1 MTEEKAL
8 SNAALYNKYRPSDF
22 GSVYGQE
29 DIVSSLSSAIENG
42 SLPHSFIFA
51 GPRGTGKTSIA
62 RVVARA
68 LNCKSPVHGSPCGK
82 CESCRIPV
90 SDAPGYYELDGAS
103 NAGVADARAIADEIR
118 SGTSMADN
126 RIFVIDEVQEMNG
139 QAITA
144 LLKPLEEPPS
154 DTFIIFCTTD
164 PERLPATIRSRG
176 VTYYFNQVPDD
187 KLTQLV
193 VDTVEREGHDP
204 LDDETVQA
212 VVMEGDGSPRDTLS
226 VLQRV
231 LMGGKAVMSGQG
243 TILAQAIVD
252 RDLGGAIM
260 AIAEAVSAGSTIN
273 ALFSETASALRDI
286 FICAHAPSLLSP
298 ARREDVESRFSSDIA
313 TAGSRARAAII
324 PMSEAHRVSR
334 TGSEPR
340 GIIEA
345 AVISIIAGD
354 GGNAGHAQVDQG
366 YVNDILDAIRALSLR
381 VEEIAAAGGQTDNW
395 PSTSAKPSASS
406 SLTGKPSKAVSEP
419 SEAPNGRDKGSA
431 TENGDGNDGE
441 NGSDN
446 AAGQGGD
453 KTDDIYQEVLDIVID
468 EIMACRG
475 MRASSAARRKKVRRE
490 VEDPNSPINIFI
502 DEETAE
508 VVVDSLDWSTEEG
521 QTVMAAIKPL
531 VGDNVIVTEDGR
543 DIAV

>member
-1 MTEEKAL
+1 MAEEKVS

-22 GSVYGQE
+22 DSVYGQE
-29 DIVSSLSSAIENG
+29 DIVSSLSSAIEDG

-68 LNCKSPVHGSPCGK
+68 LNCKNPVHGSPCGE
-82 CESCRIPV
+82 CESCRVPV

-126 RIFVIDEVQEMNG
+126 RIFVIDEVQEMNS

-144 LLKPLEEPPS
+144 LLKPLEEPPAN
-154 DTFIIFCTTD
+154 TFIIFCTTD

-176 VTYYFNQVPDD
+176 VTHYFNQVPDD

-193 VDTVEREGHDP
+193 IDTVEREGREP

-243 TILAQAIVD
+243 TILAQAIVE

-260 AIAEAVSAGSTIN
+260 AIAEAVSVGSTIN

-286 FICAHAPSLLSP
+286 FICAHAPNLLSP
-298 ARREDVESRFSSDIA
+298 SRREDVESRFSDIE
-313 TAGSRARAAII
+313 TASINARAAII

-345 AVISIIAGD
+345 AVISIISGD
-354 GGNAGHAQVDQG
+354 GGSGSGSNNVSAPVDLG
-366 YVNDILDAIRALSLR
+366 GTRDILNAIRSLSNR
-381 VEEIAAAGGQTDNW
+381 IEEIASNVGASANWPATGTKQSPASIPTEKQSEAVNEPSMAASEHDSAPETENNDGDQTDD
-395 PSTSAKPSASS
+395 A
-406 SLTGKPSKAVSEP
+406 
-419 SEAPNGRDKGSA
+419 
-431 TENGDGNDGE
+431 
-441 NGSDN
+441 
-446 AAGQGGD
+446 
-453 KTDDIYQEVLDIVID
+453 YQEALNVIID
-468 EIMACRG
+468 EVMNYRG
-475 MRASSAARRKKVRRE
+475 MKSSSAARRKKIRRE
-490 VEDPNSPINIFI
+490 LEDADSPINIFI
-502 DEETAE
+502 DEETSE
-508 VVVDSLDWSTEEG
+508 VVIESRDWSSDEG
-521 QTVMAAIKPL
+521 EAVMSAIKPL
-531 VGDNVIVTEDGR
+531 IGNYRGLIVVTENGS

>member
-1 MTEEKAL
+1 MAEEKVS

-22 GSVYGQE
+22 NSVYGQE
-29 DIVSSLSSAIENG
+29 DIVSSLSSAIEDG

-68 LNCKSPVHGSPCGK
+68 LNCKNPVHGSPCGE
-82 CESCRIPV
+82 CESCRVPV

-193 VDTVEREGHDP
+193 VDTVEREGHEP
-204 LDDETVQA
+204 LADETVQA

-298 ARREDVESRFSSDIA
+298 ARREDVESRFSDIE
-313 TAGSRARAAII
+313 TASINARAAII

-354 GGNAGHAQVDQG
+354 EGKSNGNGSAQADFGGTR
-366 YVNDILDAIRALSLR
+366 DILNAIRSLSNR
-381 VEEIAAAGGQTDNW
+381 IEEIASNVGANANW
-395 PSTSAKPSASS
+395 PATGTKQPPASIPTEKRPGAVNEPPMAPSERDNA
-406 SLTGKPSKAVSEP
+406 SEP
-419 SEAPNGRDKGSA
+419 ESDDSDQ
-431 TENGDGNDGE
+431 TEDV
-441 NGSDN
+441 
-446 AAGQGGD
+446 
-453 KTDDIYQEVLDIVID
+453 YQEVLNVIID
-468 EIMACRG
+468 EIMNQRG
-475 MRASSAARRKKVRRE
+475 MKSTSAARRKKIRRE
-490 VEDPNSPINIFI
+490 VEDADSPINIFI
-502 DEETAE
+502 DEETSE
-508 VVVDSLDWSTEEG
+508 VVVESQDWSSDEG
-521 QTVMAAIKPL
+521 GMVLSAIKPL
-531 VGDNVIVTEDGR
+531 MSNHKGIVVTENGTDV
-543 DIAV
+543 AV

>member
-1 MTEEKAL
+1 MAEEKVS

-22 GSVYGQE
+22 DSVYGQE
-29 DIVSSLSSAIENG
+29 DIVSSLSSAIEDG

-68 LNCKSPVHGSPCGK
+68 LNCKNPVHGSPCGE
-82 CESCRIPV
+82 CESCRVPV

-126 RIFVIDEVQEMNG
+126 RIFVIDEVQEMNS

-144 LLKPLEEPPS
+144 LLKPLEEPPAN
-154 DTFIIFCTTD
+154 TFIIFCTTD

-176 VTYYFNQVPDD
+176 VTHYFNQVP
-187 KLTQLV
+187 
-193 VDTVEREGHDP
+193 
-204 LDDETVQA
+204 DETVQA

-243 TILAQAIVD
+243 TILAQAIVE

-260 AIAEAVSAGSTIN
+260 AIAEAVSVGSTIN

-286 FICAHAPSLLSP
+286 FICAHAPNLLSP
-298 ARREDVESRFSSDIA
+298 ARREDVESRFSDIEMA
-313 TAGSRARAAII
+313 SINARAAII

-354 GGNAGHAQVDQG
+354 DEGSRGSSSNVDLGGTR
-366 YVNDILDAIRALSLR
+366 DILKAIKSLSNR
-381 VEEIAAAGGQTDNW
+381 IEEIASNVGAVSNWPATGTKQSPASIPTEKRSEAVNEPSMDSNKPDSAPETENNDGDQTDY
-395 PSTSAKPSASS
+395 A
-406 SLTGKPSKAVSEP
+406 
-419 SEAPNGRDKGSA
+419 
-431 TENGDGNDGE
+431 
-441 NGSDN
+441 
-446 AAGQGGD
+446 
-453 KTDDIYQEVLDIVID
+453 YQEALNVIID
-468 EIMACRG
+468 EIMSHRG
-475 MRASSAARRKKVRRE
+475 LKSSSAARRKKIRRE
-490 VEDPNSPINIFI
+490 VEDADSPINIFI
-502 DEETAE
+502 DEETSE
-508 VVVDSLDWSTEEG
+508 VVIESQDWSSDEG
-521 QTVMAAIKPL
+521 EVVMSAIKSL
-531 VGDNVIVTEDGR
+531 IGNYRGLIVVTENGSDV
-543 DIAV
+543 AV

>member
-1 MTEEKAL
+1 MAEEKVS

-22 GSVYGQE
+22 DSVYGQE
-29 DIVSSLSSAIENG
+29 DIVSSLSSAIEDG

-68 LNCKSPVHGSPCGK
+68 LNCKNPVHGSPCGE
-82 CESCRIPV
+82 CESCRVPV

-126 RIFVIDEVQEMNG
+126 RIFVIDEVQEMNS

-144 LLKPLEEPPS
+144 LLKPLEEPPAN
-154 DTFIIFCTTD
+154 TFIIFCTTD

-176 VTYYFNQVPDD
+176 VTHYFNQVPDD

-193 VDTVEREGHDP
+193 IDTVEREGREP
-204 LDDETVQA
+204 LDDETLQA

-243 TILAQAIVD
+243 TILAQAIVE

-260 AIAEAVSAGSTIN
+260 AIAEAVSVGSTIN

-286 FICAHAPSLLSP
+286 FICAHAPNLLSP
-298 ARREDVESRFSSDIA
+298 ARREDVESRFSDIE
-313 TAGSRARAAII
+313 TASINARAAII

-354 GGNAGHAQVDQG
+354 GEGSRGSSSNVDLG
-366 YVNDILDAIRALSLR
+366 GTRDILKAIKSLSNR
-381 VEEIAAAGGQTDNW
+381 IEEIASNIGVNDNW
-395 PSTSAKPSASS
+395 PATDTKQSPAPIPTENRSESVNEPPMASN
-406 SLTGKPSKAVSEP
+406 E
-419 SEAPNGRDKGSA
+419 RDSA
-431 TENGDGNDGE
+431 TETEND
-441 NGSDN
+441 D
-446 AAGQGGD
+446 GD
-453 KTDDIYQEVLDIVID
+453 KTDDVYQEVLNVIID
-468 EIMACRG
+468 EIMNHRG
-475 MRASSAARRKKVRRE
+475 MKSSSAARRKKVRRE
-490 VEDPNSPINIFI
+490 LEDADSPINIFI
-502 DEETAE
+502 DEETSE
-508 VVVDSLDWSTEEG
+508 VVIESQDWSSDEG
-521 QTVMAAIKPL
+521 EVVMADIKPL
-531 VGDNVIVTEDGR
+531 VHSHEGLIVVTENGSDV
-543 DIAV
+543 DV

>member
-1 MTEEKAL
+1 MAEEKVS

-22 GSVYGQE
+22 DSVYGQE
-29 DIVSSLSSAIENG
+29 DIVSSLSSAIEDG

-68 LNCKSPVHGSPCGK
+68 LNCKNPVHGSPCGE
-82 CESCRIPV
+82 CESCRVPV

-126 RIFVIDEVQEMNG
+126 RIFVIDEVQEMNS

-144 LLKPLEEPPS
+144 LLKPLEEPPAN
-154 DTFIIFCTTD
+154 TFIIFCTTD

-176 VTYYFNQVPDD
+176 VTHYFNQVPDD

-193 VDTVEREGHDP
+193 IDTVEREGREP
-204 LDDETVQA
+204 LDGDTVQA

-243 TILAQAIVD
+243 TILAQAIVE

-286 FICAHAPSLLSP
+286 FICAHAPNLLSP
-298 ARREDVESRFSSDIA
+298 ARREDVESRFSDIE
-313 TAGSRARAAII
+313 TASINARAAII

-354 GGNAGHAQVDQG
+354 GGSGNNNGSTSVDLG
-366 YVNDILDAIRALSLR
+366 GTRDILNAIRSLSNR
-381 VEEIAAAGGQTDNW
+381 IEEIASNVGAISNWPATGTKQPPASLPTEKRSEAVNGPSMASNEPDSAPEAENSDGDQTDD
-395 PSTSAKPSASS
+395 A
-406 SLTGKPSKAVSEP
+406 
-419 SEAPNGRDKGSA
+419 
-431 TENGDGNDGE
+431 
-441 NGSDN
+441 
-446 AAGQGGD
+446 
-453 KTDDIYQEVLDIVID
+453 YQEVLNVIID
-468 EIMACRG
+468 EIMSHRG
-475 MRASSAARRKKVRRE
+475 LKSSSAARRKKVRRE
-490 VEDPNSPINIFI
+490 VEDADSPINIFI
-502 DEETAE
+502 DEETSE
-508 VVVDSLDWSTEEG
+508 VVVESQDWSSDEG
-521 QTVMAAIKPL
+521 EVVMDAIRPL
-531 VGDNVIVTEDGR
+531 VKNHKGLIVVTENGS

>member
-1 MTEEKAL
+1 MAEEKVS

-22 GSVYGQE
+22 DSVYGQE
-29 DIVSSLSSAIENG
+29 DIVSSLSSAIEDG

-68 LNCKSPVHGSPCGK
+68 LNCKNPIHGSPCGE
-82 CESCRIPV
+82 CESCRVPV

-126 RIFVIDEVQEMNG
+126 RIFVIDEVQEMNS

-144 LLKPLEEPPS
+144 LLKPLEEPPAN
-154 DTFIIFCTTD
+154 TFIIFCTTD

-176 VTYYFNQVPDD
+176 VTHYFNQVPDD

-193 VDTVEREGHDP
+193 IDTVEREGREP

-243 TILAQAIVD
+243 TILAQAIVE

-260 AIAEAVSAGSTIN
+260 AIAEAVSVGSTIN

-286 FICAHAPSLLSP
+286 FICAHAPNLLSP
-298 ARREDVESRFSSDIA
+298 ARREDVESRFSDIEA
-313 TAGSRARAAII
+313 ASINARAAII

-354 GGNAGHAQVDQG
+354 GGSGSGSNNVSAPVDLG
-366 YVNDILDAIRALSLR
+366 GTRDILNAIRSLSNR
-381 VEEIAAAGGQTDNW
+381 IEEIASNVGAISNWPATGTKQPPASLPTEKRSEAVNGPSMDSNEPGNAQDTESNDGDQTDD
-395 PSTSAKPSASS
+395 A
-406 SLTGKPSKAVSEP
+406 
-419 SEAPNGRDKGSA
+419 
-431 TENGDGNDGE
+431 
-441 NGSDN
+441 
-446 AAGQGGD
+446 
-453 KTDDIYQEVLDIVID
+453 YQEVLNVIID
-468 EIMACRG
+468 EIMNHRG
-475 MRASSAARRKKVRRE
+475 LKSSSAARRKKVLRE
-490 VEDPNSPINIFI
+490 IEDADSPINIFI
-502 DEETAE
+502 DEETSE
-508 VVVDSLDWSTEEG
+508 VVIESQDWSSDEG
-521 QTVMAAIKPL
+521 EAVMSAIKPL
-531 VGDNVIVTEDGR
+531 ISNYRGLIVVTENGS

>member
-1 MTEEKAL
+1 MTEEKAS

-68 LNCKSPVHGSPCGK
+68 LNCKAPVHGSPCGK

-366 YVNDILDAIRALSLR
+366 FVNDILDAIRALSLR

-395 PSTSAKPSASS
+395 PSTSTKTSSSS

-431 TENGDGNDGE
+431 TENGDGSNTG
-441 NGSDN
+441 NDN

-531 VGDNVIVTEDGR
+531 VGGNVIVTEDGR

>member
-1 MTEEKAL
+1 MAEEKVS

-22 GSVYGQE
+22 NSVYGQE
-29 DIVSSLSSAIENG
+29 DIVSSLSSAIEDG

-68 LNCKSPVHGSPCGK
+68 LNCKNPVHGSPCGE

-90 SDAPGYYELDGAS
+90 SEAPGYYELDGAS

-126 RIFVIDEVQEMNG
+126 RIFVIDEVQEMNS

-144 LLKPLEEPPS
+144 LLKPLEEPPAN
-154 DTFIIFCTTD
+154 TFIIFCTTD

-176 VTYYFNQVPDD
+176 VTHYFNQVPDD

-193 VDTVEREGHDP
+193 IDTVEREGREP

-243 TILAQAIVD
+243 TILAQAIVE

-260 AIAEAVSAGSTIN
+260 AIAEAVSVGSTIN
-273 ALFSETASALRDI
+273 SLFSETASALRDI
-286 FICAHAPSLLSP
+286 FICAHAPNLLSP
-298 ARREDVESRFSSDIA
+298 ARREDVESRFSDIE
-313 TAGSRARAAII
+313 TASINARAAII

-354 GGNAGHAQVDQG
+354 EGKSNGNGSAQVDFG
-366 YVNDILDAIRALSLR
+366 GTRDILNAIRSLSNR
-381 VEEIAAAGGQTDNW
+381 IEEIASNVGANANW
-395 PSTSAKPSASS
+395 PATGTKQPPASIPTEKRPGAVNEPPMAPSERDNA
-406 SLTGKPSKAVSEP
+406 SEP
-419 SEAPNGRDKGSA
+419 ESDDGDQ
-431 TENGDGNDGE
+431 TEDV
-441 NGSDN
+441 
-446 AAGQGGD
+446 
-453 KTDDIYQEVLDIVID
+453 YQEVLNVIID
-468 EIMACRG
+468 EIMNQRG
-475 MRASSAARRKKVRRE
+475 MKSTSAARRKKIRRE
-490 VEDPNSPINIFI
+490 VEDADSPINIFI
-502 DEETAE
+502 DEETSE
-508 VVVDSLDWSTEEG
+508 IVVESQDWSSDEG
-521 QTVMAAIKPL
+521 GMVLSAIKPMMS
-531 VGDNVIVTEDGR
+531 NHKVIVVTENGTDV
-543 DIAV
+543 DV

>member
-1 MTEEKAL
+1 MAEEKVS

-22 GSVYGQE
+22 DSVYGQE
-29 DIVSSLSSAIENG
+29 DIVSSLSSAIEDG

-68 LNCKSPVHGSPCGK
+68 LNCKNPVHGSPCGE
-82 CESCRIPV
+82 CESCRVPV

-126 RIFVIDEVQEMNG
+126 RIFVIDEVQEMNS

-144 LLKPLEEPPS
+144 LLKPL
-154 DTFIIFCTTD
+154 D

-176 VTYYFNQVPDD
+176 VTHYFNQVPDD

-193 VDTVEREGHDP
+193 IDTVKREGRES

-243 TILAQAIVD
+243 TILAQAIVE

-260 AIAEAVSAGSTIN
+260 AIAEAVSVGSTIN

-286 FICAHAPSLLSP
+286 FICAHAPNLLSP
-298 ARREDVESRFSSDIA
+298 ARREDVESRFSDIE
-313 TAGSRARAAII
+313 TASINARAAII

-354 GGNAGHAQVDQG
+354 GGSGNNNGSTSVDLG
-366 YVNDILDAIRALSLR
+366 GTRDILKAIKSLSNR
-381 VEEIAAAGGQTDNW
+381 IEEIASLPTEKRSEAVNGPSMDSNEPDNAQDTESNDGDQTDD
-395 PSTSAKPSASS
+395 A
-406 SLTGKPSKAVSEP
+406 
-419 SEAPNGRDKGSA
+419 
-431 TENGDGNDGE
+431 
-441 NGSDN
+441 
-446 AAGQGGD
+446 
-453 KTDDIYQEVLDIVID
+453 YQEALNVIID
-468 EIMACRG
+468 EIMNHRG
-475 MRASSAARRKKVRRE
+475 LKSSSAARRKKIRRE
-490 VEDPNSPINIFI
+490 VEDADSPINIFI
-502 DEETAE
+502 DEETSE
-508 VVVDSLDWSTEEG
+508 VVIESQDWSSDEG
-521 QTVMAAIKPL
+521 EAVMSAIKPL
-531 VGDNVIVTEDGR
+531 IGNYRGLIVVTENGS

>member
-1 MTEEKAL
+1 MVEEKVS

-22 GSVYGQE
+22 DSVYGQE
-29 DIVSSLSSAIENG
+29 DIVSSLSSAIDDG

-68 LNCKSPVHGSPCGK
+68 LNCKNPVHGSPCGE

-90 SDAPGYYELDGAS
+90 SEAPGYYELDGAS

-126 RIFVIDEVQEMNG
+126 RIFVIDEVQEMNS

-144 LLKPLEEPPS
+144 LLKPLEEPPAN
-154 DTFIIFCTTD
+154 TFIIFCTTD

-176 VTYYFNQVPDD
+176 VTHYFNQVPDD

-193 VDTVEREGHDP
+193 IDTVEKEGREP

-243 TILAQAIVD
+243 TILAQAIVE

-286 FICAHAPSLLSP
+286 FICAHAPNLLSP
-298 ARREDVESRFSSDIA
+298 ARREDVESRFSDIE
-313 TAGSRARAAII
+313 TASINARSAII

-354 GGNAGHAQVDQG
+354 EGKSNGNGSAQVDFG
-366 YVNDILDAIRALSLR
+366 GTRDILNAIKSLSNR
-381 VEEIAAAGGQTDNW
+381 IEEIASNVGANANW
-395 PSTSAKPSASS
+395 PATGTKQPPASIPTEKRPGAVNEPPMAPSERDNA
-406 SLTGKPSKAVSEP
+406 SEP
-419 SEAPNGRDKGSA
+419 ESDDSDQ
-431 TENGDGNDGE
+431 TEDV
-441 NGSDN
+441 
-446 AAGQGGD
+446 
-453 KTDDIYQEVLDIVID
+453 YQEVLNVIID
-468 EIMACRG
+468 EIMNQRG
-475 MRASSAARRKKVRRE
+475 MKSTSAARRKKIRRE
-490 VEDPNSPINIFI
+490 VEDADSPINIFI
-502 DEETAE
+502 DEETSE
-508 VVVDSLDWSTEEG
+508 VVVESRDWSSDEG
-521 QTVMAAIKPL
+521 GMVLSAIKPL
-531 VGDNVIVTEDGR
+531 MSNHKGIVVTENGTDV
-543 DIAV
+543 DV

>member
-1 MTEEKAL
+1 MAEEKA

-22 GSVYGQE
+22 NSVYGQE
-29 DIVSSLSSAIENG
+29 DIVSSLSSAIEDG

-68 LNCKSPVHGSPCGK
+68 LNCKAPVHGSPCGE

-90 SDAPGYYELDGAS
+90 ADAPGYYELDGAS

-126 RIFVIDEVQEMNG
+126 RIFVIDEVQEMNS

-154 DTFIIFCTTD
+154 NTFIVFCTTD

-187 KLTQLV
+187 KLAQLV
-193 VDTVEREGHDP
+193 VDTVEREGRDP

-212 VVMEGDGSPRDTLS
+212 IVMEGDGSPRDTLS

-231 LMGGKAVMSGQG
+231 LMGGKAVVSGQG
-243 TILAQAIVD
+243 TILAQAIVE

-260 AIAEAVSAGSTIN
+260 AIAEAVSVGSTIN
-273 ALFSETASALRDI
+273 SLFSETASALRDI
-286 FICAHAPSLLSP
+286 FICAHAPNLLSP
-298 ARREDVESRFSSDIA
+298 AKREDVESRFSDIE
-313 TAGSRARAAII
+313 TASINARAAII

-354 GGNAGHAQVDQG
+354 EGKSNGNGSAQVNFG
-366 YVNDILDAIRALSLR
+366 GARDILNAIRSLSNR
-381 VEEIAAAGGQTDNW
+381 IEEIASNVGANANW
-395 PSTSAKPSASS
+395 PATGTKQPPASIHTEKRPGAVNEPPMAPSERDNA
-406 SLTGKPSKAVSEP
+406 SEP
-419 SEAPNGRDKGSA
+419 ESDDSDQ
-431 TENGDGNDGE
+431 TEDV
-441 NGSDN
+441 
-446 AAGQGGD
+446 
-453 KTDDIYQEVLDIVID
+453 YQEVLNVIID
-468 EIMACRG
+468 EIMNQRG
-475 MRASSAARRKKVRRE
+475 MKSTSAARRKKIRRE
-490 VEDPNSPINIFI
+490 VEDADSPINIFI
-502 DEETAE
+502 DEETSE
-508 VVVDSLDWSTEEG
+508 VVVESQDWSSDEG
-521 QTVMAAIKPL
+521 GMVLSAIKPL
-531 VGDNVIVTEDGR
+531 MSNHKGIVVTENGTDV
-543 DIAV
+543 AV

>member
-1 MTEEKAL
+1 MTEEKAS

-68 LNCKSPVHGSPCGK
+68 LNCKAPVHGSPCGI

-126 RIFVIDEVQEMNG
+126 RIFVIDEVQEMNS

-193 VDTVEREGHDP
+193 VDTVEREGYEP

-286 FICAHAPSLLSP
+286 FICAHAPNLLSP
-298 ARREDVESRFSSDIA
+298 ARREDVESRFSDIA

-354 GGNAGHAQVDQG
+354 GGNAGHAQADQG
-366 YVNDILDAIRALSLR
+366 FVSDILDAIRSLSLR
-381 VEEIAAAGGQTDNW
+381 VEEIAATNGQTDNW
-395 PSTSAKPSASS
+395 PSTSTNPSASP
-406 SLTGKPSKAVSEP
+406 SLTEKTSKAVSES

-431 TENGDGNDGE
+431 TENGDGSNTG
-441 NGSDN
+441 NDN
-446 AAGQGGD
+446 AAGQD
-453 KTDDIYQEVLDIVID
+453 SDQTDDIYQEVLDLVID

-508 VVVDSLDWSTEEG
+508 VVVDSRDWSTEEG
-521 QTVMAAIKPL
+521 QAVMAVIKPL
-531 VGDNVIVTEDGR
+531 VGGNVIVTEDGR

>member
-1 MTEEKAL
+1 MAEEKVS

-22 GSVYGQE
+22 DSVYGQE
-29 DIVSSLSSAIENG
+29 DIVSSLSSAIEDG

-68 LNCKSPVHGSPCGK
+68 LNCKNPVHGSPCGE
-82 CESCRIPV
+82 CESCRVPV

-126 RIFVIDEVQEMNG
+126 RIFVIDEVQEMNS

-144 LLKPLEEPPS
+144 LLKPLEEPPAN
-154 DTFIIFCTTD
+154 TFIIFCTTD

-176 VTYYFNQVPDD
+176 VTHYFNQVPDD

-193 VDTVEREGHDP
+193 IDTVEREGREP

-243 TILAQAIVD
+243 TILAQAIVE

-260 AIAEAVSAGSTIN
+260 AIAEAVSVGSTIN

-286 FICAHAPSLLSP
+286 FICAHAPNLLSP
-298 ARREDVESRFSSDIA
+298 ARREDVESRFSDIE
-313 TAGSRARAAII
+313 TASINARAAITMVLPQLI
-324 PMSEAHRVSR
+324 LVGRGTFSMQSDHCRNGLKRLPRMLAQTLTGPLRARNSR
-334 TGSEPR
+334 PR
-340 GIIEA
+340 RTLPK
-345 AVISIIAGD
+345 S
-354 GGNAGHAQVDQG
+354 
-366 YVNDILDAIRALSLR
+366 
-381 VEEIAAAGGQTDNW
+381 GQR
-395 PSTSAKPSASS
+395 PSTGRLWTPT
-406 SLTGKPSKAVSEP
+406 SLIALRRPRTTT
-419 SEAPNGRDKGSA
+419 A
-431 TENGDGNDGE
+431 TRPTMPT
-441 NGSDN
+441 
-446 AAGQGGD
+446 
-453 KTDDIYQEVLDIVID
+453 K
-468 EIMACRG
+468 
-475 MRASSAARRKKVRRE
+475 RR
-490 VEDPNSPINIFI
+490 
-502 DEETAE
+502 
-508 VVVDSLDWSTEEG
+508 
-521 QTVMAAIKPL
+521 
-531 VGDNVIVTEDGR
+531 
-543 DIAV
+543 

>member
-1 MTEEKAL
+1 MAEEKVS

-22 GSVYGQE
+22 DSVYGQE
-29 DIVSSLSSAIENG
+29 DIVSSLSSAIEDG

-68 LNCKSPVHGSPCGK
+68 LNCKNPVHGSPCGE
-82 CESCRIPV
+82 CESCRVPV

-126 RIFVIDEVQEMNG
+126 RIFVIDEVQEMNS

-144 LLKPLEEPPS
+144 LLKPLEEPPAN
-154 DTFIIFCTTD
+154 TFIIFCTTD

-176 VTYYFNQVPDD
+176 VTHYFNQVPDD
-187 KLTQLV
+187 KLAQLV
-193 VDTVEREGHDP
+193 IDTVEREGRGP

-243 TILAQAIVD
+243 TILAQAIVE

-286 FICAHAPSLLSP
+286 FICAHAPNLLSP
-298 ARREDVESRFSSDIA
+298 ARREDVESRFSDIE
-313 TAGSRARAAII
+313 TASINARAAII

-354 GGNAGHAQVDQG
+354 DEGSRGSSSNVDLGGTRDV
-366 YVNDILDAIRALSLR
+366 LKAIKSLSNR
-381 VEEIAAAGGQTDNW
+381 IEEIASNIGVNDNW
-395 PSTSAKPSASS
+395 PATGTKQPPASIPTEKRS
-406 SLTGKPSKAVSEP
+406 EAVNEP
-419 SEAPNGRDKGSA
+419 STASNEPDSA
-431 TENGDGNDGE
+431 TETENNDG
-441 NGSDN
+441 D
-446 AAGQGGD
+446 Q
-453 KTDDIYQEVLDIVID
+453 TDDAYQEALNVIID
-468 EIMACRG
+468 EIMSHRG
-475 MRASSAARRKKVRRE
+475 LKSSSAARRKKVRRE
-490 VEDPNSPINIFI
+490 LEDADSPINIFI
-502 DEETAE
+502 DEETSE
-508 VVVDSLDWSTEEG
+508 VVIESQDWSSDEG
-521 QTVMAAIKPL
+521 EAVMSAIKPL
-531 VGDNVIVTEDGR
+531 IGNYRGLIVVTKNGSDV
-543 DIAV
+543 AV

>member
-1 MTEEKAL
+1 MAEEKVS

-22 GSVYGQE
+22 NSVYGQE
-29 DIVSSLSSAIENG
+29 DIVSSLSSAIEDG

-68 LNCKSPVHGSPCGK
+68 LNCKNPVHGSPCGE

-90 SDAPGYYELDGAS
+90 SEAPGYYELDGAS

-126 RIFVIDEVQEMNG
+126 RIFVIDEVQEMNS

-144 LLKPLEEPPS
+144 LLKPLEEPPAN
-154 DTFIIFCTTD
+154 TFIIFCTTD

-176 VTYYFNQVPDD
+176 VTHYFNQVSDD

-193 VDTVEREGHDP
+193 IDTVEREGREP

-243 TILAQAIVD
+243 TILAQAIVE

-260 AIAEAVSAGSTIN
+260 AIAEAVSVGSTIN

-286 FICAHAPSLLSP
+286 FICAHAPNLLSP
-298 ARREDVESRFSSDIA
+298 ARREDVESRFSDIE
-313 TAGSRARAAII
+313 TASINARAAII

-354 GGNAGHAQVDQG
+354 EGKSNGNGSAQVDFG
-366 YVNDILDAIRALSLR
+366 GTRDILNAIRSLSNR
-381 VEEIAAAGGQTDNW
+381 IEEIAWNVGANANW
-395 PSTSAKPSASS
+395 PATGTKQPPASLPTEKRPGAVNEPPMAPSERDNA
-406 SLTGKPSKAVSEP
+406 SEP
-419 SEAPNGRDKGSA
+419 ESDDSDQ
-431 TENGDGNDGE
+431 TEDV
-441 NGSDN
+441 
-446 AAGQGGD
+446 
-453 KTDDIYQEVLDIVID
+453 YQEVLNVIID
-468 EIMACRG
+468 EIMNQRG
-475 MRASSAARRKKVRRE
+475 MKSTSAARRKKVRRE
-490 VEDPNSPINIFI
+490 IEDADSPINIFI
-502 DEETAE
+502 DEETSE
-508 VVVDSLDWSTEEG
+508 VVIESQDWSSDEG
-521 QTVMAAIKPL
+521 EVVMDAIRPL
-531 VGDNVIVTEDGR
+531 VKNHRGLIVVTENGS

>member
-1 MTEEKAL
+1 MAEEKVS

-22 GSVYGQE
+22 DSVYGQE
-29 DIVSSLSSAIENG
+29 DIVSSLSSAIEDG

-68 LNCKSPVHGSPCGK
+68 LNCKNPVHGSPCGE
-82 CESCRIPV
+82 CESCRVPV

-126 RIFVIDEVQEMNG
+126 RIFVIDEVQEMNS

-144 LLKPLEEPPS
+144 LLKPLEEPPAN
-154 DTFIIFCTTD
+154 TFIIFCTTD

-176 VTYYFNQVPDD
+176 VTHYFNQVPDD

-193 VDTVEREGHDP
+193 IDTVEREGREP

-243 TILAQAIVD
+243 TILAQAIVE

-260 AIAEAVSAGSTIN
+260 AIAEAVSVGSTIN

-286 FICAHAPSLLSP
+286 FICAHAPNLLSP
-298 ARREDVESRFSSDIA
+298 ARREDVESRFSDIE
-313 TAGSRARAAII
+313 TASINARAAII

-354 GGNAGHAQVDQG
+354 GEGSRGSSSNVDLG
-366 YVNDILDAIRALSLR
+366 GTRDILKAIKSLSNR
-381 VEEIAAAGGQTDNW
+381 IEEIASNIGVNDNW
-395 PSTSAKPSASS
+395 PATDTKQSPAPIPT
-406 SLTGKPSKAVSEP
+406 ENR
-419 SEAPNGRDKGSA
+419 SEAVNGPFMDSNEHDSA
-431 TENGDGNDGE
+431 PETENSDGD
-441 NGSDN
+441 
-446 AAGQGGD
+446 Q
-453 KTDDIYQEVLDIVID
+453 TDDAYQEVLNVIID
-468 EIMACRG
+468 EIMNHRG
-475 MRASSAARRKKVRRE
+475 MKSSSAARRKKIRRE
-490 VEDPNSPINIFI
+490 LEDADSPINIFI
-502 DEETAE
+502 DEETSE
-508 VVVDSLDWSTEEG
+508 VVIESQDWSSDEG
-521 QTVMAAIKPL
+521 EVVMAAIKPL
-531 VGDNVIVTEDGR
+531 IKNHKGVIVVTENGSDV
-543 DIAV
+543 DV

>member
-1 MTEEKAL
+1 MSEEKAS

-68 LNCKSPVHGSPCGK
+68 LNCKAPVHGSPCGK

-126 RIFVIDEVQEMNG
+126 RIFVIDEVQEMNS

-204 LDDETVQA
+204 LDGETVQA

-298 ARREDVESRFSSDIA
+298 ARREDVVSRFSDIG

-345 AVISIIAGD
+345 AVISIIAGE
-354 GGNAGHAQVDQG
+354 GNNGGHAQAGQG
-366 YVNDILDAIRALSLR
+366 FVNDILDAIRALSLR

-395 PSTSAKPSASS
+395 PSTSTRPSSSS
-406 SLTGKPSKAVSEP
+406 SLTEKPSKAVSEP
-419 SEAPNGRDKGSA
+419 SEVPNGRSKGAA
-431 TENGDGNDGE
+431 TENGDADDGDTV
-441 NGSDN
+441 SDSVSN
-446 AAGQGGD
+446 QDDD
-453 KTDDIYQEVLDIVID
+453 KTDDIYQEVLDLVID

-490 VEDPNSPINIFI
+490 VEDQNSPINIFI

-508 VVVDSLDWSTEEG
+508 VVVDSLDWSAEEG
-521 QTVMAAIKPL
+521 QAVMAAIKPL
-531 VGDNVIVTEDGR
+531 VGGNVIVTEDGR

>member
-1 MTEEKAL
+1 MAEEKA

-22 GSVYGQE
+22 NAVYGQE

-68 LNCKSPVHGSPCGK
+68 LNCKAPVHGSPCGE

-90 SDAPGYYELDGAS
+90 ADAPGYYELDGAS

-126 RIFVIDEVQEMNG
+126 RIFVIDEVQEMNS

-154 DTFIIFCTTD
+154 NTFIVFCTTD

-187 KLTQLV
+187 KLAQLV
-193 VDTVEREGHDP
+193 VDTVEREGRDP

-212 VVMEGDGSPRDTLS
+212 IVMEGDGSPRDTLS

-231 LMGGKAVMSGQG
+231 MMGGKAVMSGQG

-260 AIAEAVSAGSTIN
+260 SIAEAVSAGSTIN

-286 FICAHAPSLLSP
+286 FICAHAPSLISP
-298 ARREDVESRFSSDIA
+298 ARRKDVESRFKDIE

-345 AVISIIAGD
+345 AVISIIAGE
-354 GGNAGHAQVDQG
+354 GSSGSHAQVNPSYFD
-366 YVNDILDAIRALSLR
+366 DILDAIRALSLR
-381 VEEIAAAGGQTDNW
+381 VEELASAGGQVDNW
-395 PSTSAKPSASS
+395 PSTSTKASPASS
-406 SLTGKPSKAVSEP
+406 PTEKTSRAASEP
-419 SEAPNGRDKGSA
+419 SEALIEQDKGSA
-431 TENGDGNDGE
+431 TGNEDSRSDHNDG
-441 NGSDN
+441 
-446 AAGQGGD
+446 Q
-453 KTDDIYQEVLDIVID
+453 DDAYQEVLNLVID
-468 EIMACRG
+468 EIMTCRG
-475 MRASSAARRKKVRRE
+475 MKVSSATRRRRVRRE
-490 VEDPNSPINIFI
+490 VEDPDSPINIFI
-502 DEETAE
+502 DEETGE
-508 VVVDSLDWSTEEG
+508 VVVDSRDWSTDEG
-521 QTVMAAIKPL
+521 EAVLAAIKPL
-531 VGDNVIVTEDGR
+531 VGGNVVVTEDGK
-543 DIAV
+543 DITV

>member
-1 MTEEKAL
+1 MAEEKVS

-22 GSVYGQE
+22 DSVYGQE
-29 DIVSSLSSAIENG
+29 DIVSSLSSAIEDG

-68 LNCKSPVHGSPCGK
+68 LNCKNPVHGSPCGE
-82 CESCRIPV
+82 CESCRVPV

-126 RIFVIDEVQEMNG
+126 RIFVIDEVQEMNS

-144 LLKPLEEPPS
+144 LLKPLEEPPAN
-154 DTFIIFCTTD
+154 TFIIFCTTD

-176 VTYYFNQVPDD
+176 VTHYFNQVPDD

-193 VDTVEREGHDP
+193 IDTVEREGREP

-243 TILAQAIVD
+243 TILAQAIVE

-260 AIAEAVSAGSTIN
+260 AIAEAVSVGSTIN

-286 FICAHAPSLLSP
+286 FICAHAPNLLSP
-298 ARREDVESRFSSDIA
+298 ARREDVESRFSDIE
-313 TAGSRARAAII
+313 TASINARAAII

-354 GGNAGHAQVDQG
+354 GEGSRGSSSNVDLG
-366 YVNDILDAIRALSLR
+366 GTRDILKAIKSLSNR
-381 VEEIAAAGGQTDNW
+381 IEEIASNIGANSNWPATGTKQIPASLPTEKRSEVVNGPSIDSNERDSAPETESDDGDQTDD
-395 PSTSAKPSASS
+395 A
-406 SLTGKPSKAVSEP
+406 
-419 SEAPNGRDKGSA
+419 
-431 TENGDGNDGE
+431 
-441 NGSDN
+441 
-446 AAGQGGD
+446 
-453 KTDDIYQEVLDIVID
+453 YQEVLNVIID
-468 EIMACRG
+468 EIMSHRG
-475 MRASSAARRKKVRRE
+475 LKSSSAARRKKIRRE
-490 VEDPNSPINIFI
+490 VEDADSPINIFI
-502 DEETAE
+502 DEETSE
-508 VVVDSLDWSTEEG
+508 VVIESQDWSSDEG
-521 QTVMAAIKPL
+521 VAVMSAIKQL
-531 VGDNVIVTEDGR
+531 IGNYRGLIVVTENGSDV
-543 DIAV
+543 AV

>member
-1 MTEEKAL
+1 MSEEKAS

-68 LNCKSPVHGSPCGK
+68 LNCKAPVHGSPCGT

-193 VDTVEREGHDP
+193 VDTVEREGHEP

-286 FICAHAPSLLSP
+286 FICAHAPNLLSP
-298 ARREDVESRFSSDIA
+298 ARREDVESRFSDIVA
-313 TAGSRARAAII
+313 AGSRARAAII

-354 GGNAGHAQVDQG
+354 GGNAGAQADQG
-366 YVNDILDAIRALSLR
+366 FVNDILDAIRALYLR

-395 PSTSAKPSASS
+395 PSTSTKASTS
-406 SLTGKPSKAVSEP
+406 PSLTEKTSKAVSES

-431 TENGDGNDGE
+431 TENGDGSNTG
-441 NGSDN
+441 NASNQGS
-446 AAGQGGD
+446 D
-453 KTDDIYQEVLDIVID
+453 KTDDIYQEVLDLVID
-468 EIMACRG
+468 GIMACRG

-490 VEDPNSPINIFI
+490 VEDQNSPINIFI

-521 QTVMAAIKPL
+521 QSVMAVIKPL
-531 VGDNVIVTEDGR
+531 VGGNVIVTEDGR

>member
-1 MTEEKAL
+1 MAEEKVS

-22 GSVYGQE
+22 DSVYGQE
-29 DIVSSLSSAIENG
+29 DIVSSLSSAIEDG

-68 LNCKSPVHGSPCGK
+68 LNCKNPVHGSPCGE

-90 SDAPGYYELDGAS
+90 SEAPGYYELDGAS

-126 RIFVIDEVQEMNG
+126 RIFVIDEVQEMNS

-144 LLKPLEEPPS
+144 LLKPLEEPPAN
-154 DTFIIFCTTD
+154 TFIIFCTTD

-176 VTYYFNQVPDD
+176 VTHYFNQVPDD
-187 KLTQLV
+187 KLAQLV
-193 VDTVEREGHDP
+193 IDTVEREGREP

-243 TILAQAIVD
+243 TILAQAIVE

-260 AIAEAVSAGSTIN
+260 AIAEAVSVGSTIN

-286 FICAHAPSLLSP
+286 FICAHAPNLLSP
-298 ARREDVESRFSSDIA
+298 ARREDVESRFSDIE
-313 TAGSRARAAII
+313 TASINARAAII

-354 GGNAGHAQVDQG
+354 GGSGSGNGSAPVDLG
-366 YVNDILDAIRALSLR
+366 GTRDILNAIRSLSNR
-381 VEEIAAAGGQTDNW
+381 IEEIASNVGAISNWPATGTKQSPASIPTENRSDAVNEPSMAPNEPDSAPETENSDGDQTDD
-395 PSTSAKPSASS
+395 A
-406 SLTGKPSKAVSEP
+406 
-419 SEAPNGRDKGSA
+419 
-431 TENGDGNDGE
+431 
-441 NGSDN
+441 
-446 AAGQGGD
+446 
-453 KTDDIYQEVLDIVID
+453 YQEVLNVIID
-468 EIMACRG
+468 EIMNHRG
-475 MRASSAARRKKVRRE
+475 LKSSSAVRRKKVRRE
-490 VEDPNSPINIFI
+490 LKNADSPINIFI
-502 DEETAE
+502 DEETSE
-508 VVVDSLDWSTEEG
+508 VVIESQDWASDEG
-521 QTVMAAIKPL
+521 EVIMAAIKPL
-531 VGDNVIVTEDGR
+531 VKSHKGLIVVTENGSDV
-543 DIAV
+543 AV